1 MLTEERQQAIAS
13 YINNHSIC
21 RVNELCKL
29 TKSSESTIR
38 RDLIELEKRGVIV
51 RVHGGARSLQDY
63 SRDVEQQVRFNL
75 NVDKKREIARFAVI
89 NHITSGDHI
98 FLDAG
103 TTTYEMVS
111 FLREIKDLH
120 VLTNGVDIALACLEN
135 GIQTRL
141 LAKTLRPKNCVDDSA
156 FMGNYTD
163 QNTAPTQLLTSTF
176 ADELKIATKNAALVY
191 AIAPFRDAA
200 VLSAGHSG
208 NGAFWLN
215 HQTGK
220 WCGTTYY
227 GEYPWW
233 LSQYNDGQ
241 SPDFRIKEME
251 WNPLH
256 PITSY
261 TFLPEW
267 RTIPFKYRF
276 ETEKDNKY
284 RRLITSPLINDEVNR
299 VTEDLLDKSNIGKDD
314 ITDLLA
320 ITYYAGNYN
329 HRSTQECAMEMQDTY
344 ARLDQSIARLLD
356 MLESKVG
363 LQNVLLCIA
372 STGYADPDGAD
383 IGIYRIPGGEF
394 HLNRCATLLNM
405 YLMATYGEGQYVEG
419 FYNQQIYLNHKLI
432 EEKQLNLAEIQ
443 QKSAEFLVQFSGVN
457 KVYSAY
463 QLLLGSWAPQMEHI
477 RNGFHRHRSGDLI
490 IEVLPGW
497 TVMQE
502 NSNDNRVVR
511 AATIA
516 TPLILLGKG
525 IKPEIIRM
533 PVAIDRVAPT
543 LSSAMRI
550 RAPNACTAAPLN

>member
-1 MLTEERQQAIAS
+1 MKKGLITSILALTFGSLQAQPLPPSPKLVVTLTIDQLRTDYMEAFSSLYGEKGFKRLLREGKVFRQADYSFNVVDRASAIAAL
-13 YINNHSIC
+13 Y
-21 RVNELCKL
+21 
-29 TKSSESTIR
+29 T
-38 RDLIELEKRGVIV
+38 
-51 RVHGGARSLQDY
+51 
-63 SRDVEQQVRFNL
+63 
-75 NVDKKREIARFAVI
+75 
-89 NHITSGDHI
+89 
-98 FLDAG
+98 G
-103 TTTYEMVS
+103 TTPSM
-111 FLREIKDLH
+111 
-120 VLTNGVDIALACLEN
+120 N
-135 GIQTRL
+135 GIIAERWFDP
-141 LAKTLRPKNCVDDSA
+141 KTLRPKNCVDDSA

-200 VLSAGHSG
+200 VLSAGHS
-208 NGAFWLN
+208 
-215 HQTGK
+215 
-220 WCGTTYY
+220 YY